1 MNGKVD
7 KSATSLADKYLTIST
22 YLALA
27 IFTFIAYHYVLHCNF
42 SDFDDNSYITENRTV
57 QSGLNRSSVLWAFGF
72 TKIVYWMPLAWL
84 SHILDCQLFGLKPG
98 MHHLTSLLI
107 HIANAL
113 LFFAVF
119 KRMTGRLWPSAFVAA
134 LFALH
139 PINVDSVAWI
149 SERKNIL
156 STFFWMLTM
165 LAYVYYTEKPSV
177 SRYLLIITAFVFG
190 LLSKPMLVTL
200 PFVLLLLDYWP
211 LKRMSFEFWNIRK
224 LVIEKLPL
232 FVLTAA
238 STYLSSLSFKDP
250 YTADTTQIVPIG
262 LRIANAIVSYI
273 KYILKL
279 VWPTDLAVLYP
290 YPSFVPGWQIAGSL
304 LLLICISAIVI
315 LLMKKKPYLLV
326 GWLWYVGTLVPVLG
340 LVQIGL
346 WPAMADRW
354 MYVPAVGI
362 FIMLVWSVDE
372 LTAKLP
378 LRKPLLITTSG
389 IIIAAMLICTR
400 TQVMLWRDSF
410 TLFRYTLDI
419 APENP
424 LMNNNLGVV
433 LAQQGNYEQ
442 AVENYHKAIQDY
454 PDYAEAYYNLGI
466 ALQKLG
472 QSDEAIISYRQALKL
487 NPDYAK
493 AYLNLGATL
502 MDAGRSDEAVLYF
515 NKTIQLNPDSVEA
528 YNNLGQ
534 LFLSQ
539 GKLDEAI
546 GYFRRALQIEPDY
559 VLSLGGLA
567 KILATHPDPNI
578 RDPLQAISLAERA
591 AELTNYQD
599 AKVLQRLAMVYASAG
614 QFNQAAKT
622 TEKALASAVAAG
634 DDKLIKYFSKQLEN
648 YKKQS
653 GQQ

>member
-1 MNGKVD
+1 MNKPPAKNMVLIY
-7 KSATSLADKYLTIST
+7 A
-22 YLALA
+22 ALA
-27 IFTFIAYHYVLHCNF
+27 AVTFAAFEPVRHNEFIK
-42 SDFDDNSYITENRTV
+42 FDDDRYITGNQHV

-84 SHILDCQLFGLKPG
+84 SHILDCQLFGLKSG

-107 HIANAL
+107 HIANTL
-113 LFFAVF
+113 LLFAVF
-119 KRMTGRLWPSAFVAA
+119 KRMTGRLWPSAFVTA

-139 PINVDSVAWI
+139 PLNVDSVAWI

-165 LAYVYYTEKPSV
+165 LAYVCYTEKPSV

-200 PFVLLLLDYWP
+200 PCVLLLLDYWP
-211 LKRMSFEFWNIRK
+211 LKRITPELKNIK
-224 LVIEKLPL
+224 KPVLEKLPL
-232 FVLTAA
+232 FALTAV
-238 STYLSSLSFKDP
+238 STYLSSISFKDP
-250 YTADTTQIVPIG
+250 DTTQVVSMK
-262 LRIANAIVSYI
+262 LRTANALVSYI

-279 VWPTDLAVLYP
+279 IWPTDLALLYP
-290 YPSFVPGWQIAGSL
+290 YPASVPALQVVGSVL
-304 LLLICISAIVI
+304 LLVCVSAIVI
-315 LLMKKKPYLLV
+315 LLIRKKPYLLT
-326 GWLWYVGTLVPVLG
+326 GWLWYTGTLVPVLG

-362 FIMLVWSVDE
+362 FIMLAWGADE
-372 LTAKLP
+372 LTGKLP
-378 LRKPLLITTSG
+378 LRKPLLITAG
-389 IIIAAMLICTR
+389 CIIIAAMLICTR
-400 TQVMLWRDSF
+400 TQVMLWRNSVALF
-410 TLFRYTLDI
+410 NHTLAITQN
-419 APENP
+419 NP
-424 LMNNNLGVV
+424 IISNNLGVA
-433 LAQQGNYEQ
+433 LAQQGRYDQ
-442 AVENYHKAIQDY
+442 AVENYRKAIRDY

-466 ALQKLG
+466 ALQKQG
-472 QSDEAIISYRQALKL
+472 QNDEAISSYRQALKL

-493 AYLNLGATL
+493 AYLDLGVTL
-502 MDAGRSDEAVLYF
+502 LAGGRSDEAVFCF
-515 NKTIQLNPDSVEA
+515 NKTIRLKPDSVEA

-559 VLSLGGLA
+559 ILSLCGLA
-567 KILATHPDPNI
+567 KILATHPDPKI
-578 RDPLQAISLAERA
+578 RDLSHAISMAERA
-591 AELTNYQD
+591 AELTKYQD
-599 AKVLQRLAMVYASAG
+599 VMVLERLAAVYASAK
-614 QFNQAAKT
+614 QFEQAAET
-622 TEKALASAVAAG
+622 SGKALVLAVAAG
-634 DDKLIKYFSKQLEN
+634 DNRLAVYLRKQLEN